1 MIPVRNAELL
11 RKATLFIPTGPV
23 DHLHV
28 VMNDAAF
35 WPEAGYE
42 SVLVVNFCSIKA
54 GVPHDA
60 TCELDKGAHRFI
72 THPTFVDY
80 RHAGVLNA
88 TKLLT
93 GIANGELRASDPI
106 GDALYERILQGFGT
120 SPAVTPKL
128 KRFIHFAL
136 KIRM

>member
-1 MIPVRNAELL
+1 MRNAELL
-11 RKATLFIPTGPV
+11 RKATLFIPTGPF

-28 VMNDAAF
+28 VMNDALF
-35 WPEAGYE
+35 WAEVGYE
-42 SVLVVNFCSIKA
+42 SVLAVNFCSIKA

-60 TCELDKGAHRFI
+60 TCELDKGDHRFI

-106 GDALYERILQGFGT
+106 GDALYERILQGFGN

-128 KRFIHFAL
+128 KRFIRFAL
-136 KIRM
+136 KLRM

>member
-1 MIPVRNAELL
+1 MRNAELL
-11 RKATLFIPTGPV
+11 RKSALFIPTGPV
-23 DHLHV
+23 NHLHV
-28 VMNDAAF
+28 VMNDALF
-35 WPEAGYE
+35 WAEVGYE
-42 SVLVVNFCSIKA
+42 SVLAVNFCSIKA

-60 TCELDKGAHRFI
+60 TCELDKGDHRFI

-93 GIANGELRASDPI
+93 GIANGELQASDPI
-106 GDALYERILQGFGT
+106 DDALYERILRGFGN

-136 KIRM
+136 KLRM

>member
-1 MIPVRNAELL
+1 MRDALLL
-11 RKATLFIPTGPV
+11 RKATLFIPTGPR

-28 VMNDAAF
+28 VMNDAVF
-35 WPEAGYE
+35 YPVAGYE
-42 SVLVVNFCSIKA
+42 AVLAVNLCSITA

-60 TCELDKGAHRFI
+60 TCELGKGEHSFV
-72 THPTFVDY
+72 THPTFADY

-88 TKLLT
+88 TRLEL
-93 GIANGELRASDPI
+93 GIANGELRMSAPVSEV
-106 GDALYERILQGFGT
+106 LYQRILQGFGA

-136 KIRM
+136 HIRF